1 MSKSIKTLALVGLVA
16 GVAACAKAP
25 ANEEFVVVDA
35 QPVYEPISY
44 EPTYT
49 GKYK

>member
-1 MSKSIKTLALVGLVA
+1 MSKSINLVLALVLVS
-16 GVAACAKAP
+16 GVAACAKKS
-25 ANEEFVVVDA
+25 EEVVFVDA
-35 QPVYEPISY
+35 PVSV